1 MFFENLNLPLSSW
14 IAKINIP
21 TMGLFF
27 FPDFSSGL
35 NGAQNVIIL
44 INWKMVKKIQN
55 HEFFILKK
63 KLWKKITKLLIFY
76 KRNFVHTQHGAIYPS
91 QQRQQKMQRSQI
103 NCLPNV
109 DKSHK
114 HGVKNGRIL
123 SHNSGRS
130 YKLCGWQSSDL
141 HQTWDLLKRD
151 KQMKSKNLCVK
162 IILKNKA
169 LFVEADTRVNQM

>member
-1 MFFENLNLPLSSW
+1 
-14 IAKINIP
+14 
-21 TMGLFF
+21 
-27 FPDFSSGL
+27 
-35 NGAQNVIIL
+35 VIIL